1 MSPGR
6 TPVLCNIAGLAFN
19 CSREAKNEPVK
30 EAVLWLVHFKLGVN
44 TGVGEQSLASGFS
57 KRLEPPQAGNR
68 AGRTVRP

>member
-44 TGVGEQSLASGFS
+44 TGVGEQSSASGFS